1 MAGIAELRAVVV
13 DCPDPLALA
22 EFYRELVGGEVE
34 AADAEWVTLRDGD
47 RVYLS
52 FQGSP
57 DHQPPEW
64 LNPDKPQQFHID
76 VTIDRADLD
85 TAEAAVLA
93 LGARKHEFQPG
104 EAEGWRVYLDPA
116 GHPFCLC
123 WD

>member
-1 MAGIAELRAVVV
+1 MAGIAELRAVII

-22 EFYRELVGGEVE
+22 QFYGELVGGEIEDVDP
-34 AADAEWVTLRDGD
+34 AWVKLRDGD

-52 FQGSP
+52 FQGAP

-64 LNPDKPQQFHID
+64 PNPDKPQQFHVD
-76 VTIDRADLD
+76 VTIDLADLD
-85 TAEAAVLA
+85 AAEAAVLA
-93 LGARKHEFQPG
+93 LGARKHELQPG
-104 EAEGWRVYLDPA
+104 EDEGWRVYLDPA